1 MEVAIQVEQ
10 KMGKDE
16 NLLEQPLDEEN
27 EIGAVV
33 VGHVPWRQGRKND
46 RGENVGSCEESNV
59 KIEQVNWRRKRTSRS
74 NKCIENSGNVGTSLD
89 ERS

>member
-1 MEVAIQVEQ
+1 
-10 KMGKDE
+10 MGKDK

-27 EIGAVV
+27 ETGAVV

-59 KIEQVNWRRKRTSRS
+59 KIEQVNWKGKGKAGQTNASR
-74 NKCIENSGNVGTSLD
+74 IRVTWVHHWMSGAEHDKYL
-89 ERS
+89 